1 MMTLPLVLF
10 FASCS
15 RARFWRSCGFVFRGK
30 LAFALPRDVY
40 VLRILSLYRAKVQ
53 NYFRAISFFLAFFCT
68 RCAFMHRKSAKSP
81 QNARFLAFF
90 LAQANK
96 IYDNTKLEGMPSC
109 RKFGLRI
116 VFVFAFNCIFGF
128 CQRSVPSSLYQLKR
142 DSKAGLFPSRIFG
155 SKKAGWYDPA
165 TPTATQCV
173 AVGFFYCVKKAAQGG
188 FLCKFGEL
196 IASFEFC

>member
-1 MMTLPLVLF
+1 MF
-10 FASCS
+10 S
-15 RARFWRSCGFVFRGK
+15 RAVLSFLWFRLRGMF
-30 LAFALPRDVY
+30 AFALPRNFF

-53 NYFRAISFFLAFFCT
+53 NYFRATMIFLTFFCT
-68 RCAFMHRKSAKSP
+68 RRSFMHRKSEKSP
-81 QNARFLAFF
+81 QNARFLTFF

-109 RKFGLRI
+109 RKIGLRI

-142 DSKAGLFPSRIFG
+142 DSKAGLLPIKIFG

-165 TPTATQCV
+165 
-173 AVGFFYCVKKAAQGG
+173 FFLLRHAPENQTSR
-188 FLCKFGEL
+188 LL
-196 IASFEFC
+196 R